1 MNHKILTISLGLLG
15 AMNGTPSMAQFYPQY
30 GGGYERDYDRR
41 PRYEERRYEERGY
54 GYDRPRRDLGGVC
67 VTSRGSCG
75 MPQANYIGAPC
86 RCNIPGFGSK
96 RGNVQR

>member
-1 MNHKILTISLGLLG
+1 MKHKILTTSLVLLG
-15 AMNGTPSMAQFYPQY
+15 AMIATPLMAQYFPPY

-41 PRYEERRYEERGY
+41 PRYEERRYEERPRY
-54 GYDRPRRDLGGVC
+54 EERSRRDLGDVC

-75 MPQANYIGAPC
+75 TPQANYIGAPC